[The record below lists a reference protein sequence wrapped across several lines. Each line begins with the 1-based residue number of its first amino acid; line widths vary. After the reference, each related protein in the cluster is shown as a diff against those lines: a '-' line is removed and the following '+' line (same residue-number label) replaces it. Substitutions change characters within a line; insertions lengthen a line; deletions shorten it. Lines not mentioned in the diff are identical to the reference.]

1 MCATVP
7 YFENSRQFYKINI
20 LPSFRKFA
28 PILEQKHPM
37 SPILR
42 SKQYWQS
49 ILEAHTSQAE
59 LTWWRI
65 RLHRRHGRCGS
76 TESPSDVG
84 WLPSHLPVE
93 QWKLTFIY
101 KKKCQRPRALLQIT
115 VTQKSSRLW
124 ILHQRQIAYKM
135 LTARMYNTVE
145 NYCTYVVYSILD
157 AK

>member
-7 YFENSRQFYKINI
+7 YFENSRQLYKINI

-93 QWKLTFIY
+93 QWKLTFIV
-101 KKKCQRPRALLQIT
+101 KKMPMPQGPRANNSY
-115 VTQKSSRLW
+115 QKELKSMN
-124 ILHQRQIAYKM
+124 ILHQRQVAYKM